1 MVKFRSKAIFGE
13 ATMNTLA
20 KHFSI
25 LESVDMDG
33 CETVTSDHL
42 VRVLSSC
49 TRLHTLLCSH
59 WRYES
64 NQSPIN
70 AKVFVDVD
78 DTGSLKSWQCE
89 TSLKVLRT
97 QITGIPRPD
106 LTGGIVA
113 EVYPGQA
120 RELHGQIYDRLA
132 RLTNLER
139 LQLGTISFKPHSD
152 CLEMSLESGLIGFI
166 SLRVWG
172 PEKIPIGEITWIS
185 FRNVHEVVKVNF
197 TGWSCTTFFPSPLSF
212 LILAPS

>member
-1 MVKFRSKAIFGE
+1 
-13 ATMNTLA
+13 MNTLA

-33 CETVTSDHL
+33 CETVKSDHL
-42 VRVLSSC
+42 IRMLSSC

-89 TSLKVLRT
+89 NSLKVLKT

-106 LTGGIVA
+106 LTGDIVA

-120 RELHGQIYDRLA
+120 RELHGQVYDRLA

-152 CLEMSLESGLIGFI
+152 CLEMSLESGLDKLSGLNKLKELNIRGIHTRIGVKEAQWI
-166 SLRVWG
+166 AEHWLRLRNITGLCENKHNEESKRWLRDNC
-172 PEKIPIGEITWIS
+172 PEIALREW
-185 FRNVHEVVKVNF
+185 
-197 TGWSCTTFFPSPLSF
+197 
-212 LILAPS
+212 